1 MAADRCEPEARDY
14 CLKSYDEARSMF
26 TFASE
31 ETFKDGDI
39 IIKEGTPG
47 NWIYY
52 IIAGSVEISKTIGGR
67 KFVLDKLEAG
77 EIFGEV
83 GFIGGMKRTAT
94 AVAIG
99 PTTVGLIDR
108 ESLDVEFNKIPSDF
122 RSILVALA
130 RRFEK
135 LVMRVSEFSE
145 RKEVR
150 VQKTLSLTYK
160 DKQSF
165 VKAYVGN
172 VSSSGLFIKTPT
184 PLKQGEKFQLR
195 LQLPDVPEPLRISCE
210 VAWARNQAQSSDKNP
225 AGMGVKFIEM
235 SRKDKETFDRF
246 MDRATRGFPSR
257 R

>member
-1 MAADRCEPEARDY
+1 MSDGYVPEAYIQR
-14 CLKSYDEARSMF
+14 LKPKEEARTMF

-31 ETFKDGDI
+31 ETYNDREI

-52 IIAGSVEISKTIGGR
+52 IISGAVEISKNIGGR
-67 KFVLDKLEAG
+67 KFVLDKLETG

-94 AVAIG
+94 AIALG
-99 PTTVGLIDR
+99 PTTVGIIDR
-108 ESLDVEFNKIPSDF
+108 ETLDVEFNKIPSDF
-122 RSILVALA
+122 RAILVAMA

-135 LVMRVSEFSE
+135 MVLRVSEFSD

-160 DKQSF
+160 DQQSF
-165 VKAYVGN
+165 VKAYVSN
-172 VSSSGLFIKTPT
+172 VSSSGLFIKTPN
-184 PLKQGEKFQLR
+184 PLKEGERFHLR
-195 LQLPDVPEPLRISCE
+195 LQLPDVPEPIKVSCE
-210 VAWARNQAQSSDKNP
+210 VVWARNQAKATEKNP

-235 SRKDKETFDRF
+235 SKRDKETLDRF
-246 MDRATRGFPSR
+246 ISKASR
-257 R
+257 SLLLRR